1 MSGRTMAS
9 QGFARAPGA
18 VISGQKSNDRKKFGT
33 IVTIAVE
40 IQLALVLA
48 LGAEGIAIATTSP
61 CPRRFSASECGDQ
74 QCLGTTKD
82 TMSGAQVMAIFQRRV
97 TKYPVNW
104 G

>member
-1 MSGRTMAS
+1 MD
-9 QGFARAPGA
+9 
-18 VISGQKSNDRKKFGT
+18 DRKNLGT

-48 LGAEGIAIATTSP
+48 LGAEGIENTW
-61 CPRRFSASECGDQ
+61 RRFSASECGGQ

-82 TMSGAQVMAIFQRRV
+82 TMSGAQIMAIFQRRV

-104 G
+104 GWLDPLEAPKMVI